1 MVQASTN
8 PEKSSENTLKIIPAP
23 VIAFTA
29 GSLLFALLRMI
40 NKFLLIDGGSILNGD
55 NFDQYTAFISSF
67 LRVLKGEQSF
77 WYSFSL
83 YAGSPSVLTYV
94 YYALSPFNL
103 LYLLPGLSLIT
114 ITHLI
119 AVLKTGLAA
128 AAFAYYSE
136 KTLGQK
142 KLSAVFFSLCY
153 AFCSWAVIM
162 SVNCM
167 WADSLYTLPLIIVF
181 ISKQLRKP
189 SIKDYLCLTL
199 CYAYLFITNFYTG
212 YIIGFF
218 TAFYFVCMTV
228 CTEKETAADLRTHIV
243 NAIKKIGIY
252 VSSAALAAA
261 LCAALLLPA
270 AYFLFSHLKGVSE
283 SFTGLSAS
291 LPEVFSA
298 LFACS
303 GTGLYSAT
311 PYIYCGLP
319 VLLLAPFYFFMKEIS
334 FSRKVATSLMLIF
347 YFCGT
352 LFLPLYAFLH
362 AFDNPNHY
370 SFRFSPCIVFI
381 LVSIAERVWQY
392 RTEIASKTLWIFAA
406 VLCAAYAFLVVFS
419 SITGNTSVSD
429 TWLILN
435 AFFIFIW
442 VALIAALR
450 TGKGTKF
457 IPYAAFVLLAAELL
471 ISSSV
476 SLRSIAGSSPAD
488 GRRVSAEDLILWYQS
503 EKKASETIKDA
514 DNGFYRVRVNNEKC
528 FNGASFFGLNT
539 LTSFAS
545 YEDLAQRTAFADLGI
560 GNAYH
565 MIYDITGTSLT
576 DMLFSV
582 KYTIDI
588 PEDRAGTSAVIKQ
601 NQMVLPIAYTVSSDI
616 ASYTA
621 TNDPFE
627 NMNHLTKC
635 MTGMD
640 VNIFETVS
648 GNDMAVDSFNTYV
661 YNLGDMIAYDIM
673 TDKVSKGWVTYAIPK
688 NETRRAYVYFRPM
701 NGTYF
706 NSLSPYIT
714 SPYPTG
720 LDCSL
725 TVANGAVYEVNMNK
739 ESAEFNSDEPGFNAD
754 DYVYLIL
761 YINTDGYTSYSVN
774 DILFSYY
781 DENAVNEIYDY
792 LNEGSME
799 VTSFEDDHIE
809 GTVTATEERPVLFTS
824 IPYDKGWTA
833 YVDGTPSKIYVTT
846 DDAFCA
852 LALAPGEHSIV
863 FDYTA
868 PFSFAGSMISAV
880 AVIILAAIFLKRNP
894 SVKKSSEENSD
905 KTGDKA

>member
-1 MVQASTN
+1 MVSTSTN
-8 PEKSSENTLKIIPAP
+8 LEKSGEKTLHNIPAP
-23 VIAFTA
+23 VIAFIA
-29 GSLLFALLRMI
+29 GSLLFALLLVI
-40 NKFLLIDGGSILNGD
+40 NRFLLIDGGSILNGD
-55 NFDQYTAFISSF
+55 NFDQYMAFISSF

-228 CTEKETAADLRTHIV
+228 CTEKEIATDLRTHIV

-270 AYFLFSHLKGVSE
+270 AYFLFSHLKGASE

-291 LPEVFSA
+291 LPDVFSA

-347 YFCGT
+347 YFCAT

-362 AFDNPNHY
+362 AFDNPNY
-370 SFRFSPCIVFI
+370 YPFRFSPCMVFI
-381 LVSIAERVWQY
+381 LVSIAERVWQH
-392 RTEIASKTLWIFAA
+392 RTEIASKTLWIFATA
-406 VLCAAYAFLVVFS
+406 LCTAYAFLVVFS
-419 SITGNTSVSD
+419 SITGNTSISD

-435 AFFIFIW
+435 AVFLFTW
-442 VALIAALR
+442 VALIVALS
-450 TGKGTKF
+450 TGKGTKY
-457 IPYAAFVLLAAELL
+457 IPYAAFFLLTAELL

-476 SLRSIAGSSPAD
+476 SLHSVAGSSSAD
-488 GRRVSAEDLILWYQS
+488 GRRISSEDFSHWYHS
-503 EKKASETIKDA
+503 EKNAAETIKSA

-528 FNGASFFGLNT
+528 FNGASLFGLNT

-545 YEDLAQRTAFADLGI
+545 YEDLAQRTAFADLGF

-588 PEDRAGTSAVIKQ
+588 PSDQTDTSAIIKQ

-616 ASYTA
+616 ASYIA

-627 NMNHLTKC
+627 NMNNLTRC
-635 MTGMD
+635 MTGKD
-640 VNIFETVS
+640 INIFETVS

-661 YNLGDMIAYDIM
+661 YNLGDMIAFDIM
-673 TDKVSKGWVTYAIPK
+673 TDKVSKGYVTYAIPK
-688 NETRRAYVYFRPM
+688 DETKKAYVYFQPM

-714 SPYPTG
+714 ASYPTG
-720 LDCSL
+720 LNCSL
-725 TVANGAVYEVNMNK
+725 TMANGALYEVNKNK
-739 ESAEFNSDEPGFNAD
+739 ESAGLDSENTSFNAD

-781 DENAVNEIYDY
+781 DEAAVNEVYTY
-792 LNEGSME
+792 LNEGSMNL
-799 VTSFEDDHIE
+799 TSFDDDHIE

-824 IPYDKGWTA
+824 IPYDKGWSA
-833 YVDGTPSKIYVTT
+833 YVDGVPTKIYVTT

-852 LALAPGEHSIV
+852 LALAPGEHSIA

-868 PFSFAGSMISAV
+868 PYSFAGSVISTL
-880 AVIILAAIFLKRNP
+880 AVIILAVIFLKRNT
-894 SVKKSSEENSD
+894 SVKKHNKENANEIGE
-905 KTGDKA
+905 KE